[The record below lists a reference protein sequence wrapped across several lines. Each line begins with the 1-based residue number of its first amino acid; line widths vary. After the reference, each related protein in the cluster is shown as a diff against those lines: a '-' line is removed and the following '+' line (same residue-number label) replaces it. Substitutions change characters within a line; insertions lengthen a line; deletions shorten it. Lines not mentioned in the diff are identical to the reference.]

1 MIACTMYMRGEGC
14 DAGGGNMMAEKVYG
28 GLGKRTFFRINQD
41 AIGSKDGENLVKV
54 LEMLLEGR
62 TGNEDVI

>member
-1 MIACTMYMRGEGC
+1 MRGEGC
-14 DAGGGNMMAEKVYG
+14 DASGGNMMAEKVDG
-28 GLGKRTFFRINQD
+28 SLGKRTFFRIYQD

>member
-28 GLGKRTFFRINQD
+28 GLGKRAFFRIYQD
-41 AIGSKDGENLVKV
+41 AIGSKDGKNLVKV